1 MTNNSHT
8 TTKLEFDQHEAKRF
22 LDALCQGDS
31 KHESF
36 AFQTFSDKKAGKGD
50 PLAEHHTLKPNKAW
64 AKRIEGMNNRGAG
77 VFVTVNRTNGNG
89 RTNKDVTAVR
99 SLFLDLDG
107 APLQKVRE
115 WSIPPH
121 IITESSSGKYHVYW
135 LLDEGSSVS
144 TLKDFE
150 ELQQK
155 LAVKF
160 NGDPSMGDLSQVL
173 RLPGSWHLK
182 GEPVQ
187 VRIVEIN
194 NDDAYDVEMF
204 HLMLSDIEVPESKAG
219 KPKGERKSRE
229 RCRSVYEFLSQEAL
243 YNIELWAPTF
253 FPDGRWSSGA
263 WRVPSSAL
271 CRECQEDLVI
281 HPVGIKD
288 FGTEWNDRPADKY
301 TASKL
306 LQAFFVE
313 GGDGQPEPVTEFD
326 QYGSPQGG
334 SLSRERAGA
343 LLAEALGLE
352 WEELVQEFRERK
364 AEGFEYAA
372 GTDDNDDDA
381 RRTITIKPGRL
392 SDIAT
397 EAETVLI
404 QAKVPIFV
412 HAEELQRPVV
422 DEVEASKGRRTHVA
436 RFTTITTDAM
446 RDQLSRA
453 ANWEKWSVRANG
465 YVAADPPR
473 DVAAIV
479 LSRKGEWMFPQATGI
494 ITTPTLRTDGSILS
508 TEGYDPATRL
518 LLMRPPRMPDIS
530 AKPGRMTPSRRCAC
544 STLSSTSFPSSTRLL
559 VRLRCR
565 NSSPRSCAARCLSLR
580 CMPIVR
586 PSLAAANL
594 SWPTSPPLSA
604 SASRVPSCQRGS
616 MNSNSRSGSARRC

>member
-194 NDDAYDVEMF
+194 NDDAYDVE
-204 HLMLSDIEVPESKAG
+204 I
-219 KPKGERKSRE
+219 
-229 RCRSVYEFLSQEAL
+229 
-243 YNIELWAPTF
+243 
-253 FPDGRWSSGA
+253 
-263 WRVPSSAL
+263 
-271 CRECQEDLVI
+271 
-281 HPVGIKD
+281 
-288 FGTEWNDRPADKY
+288 
-301 TASKL
+301 
-306 LQAFFVE
+306 
-313 GGDGQPEPVTEFD
+313 
-326 QYGSPQGG
+326 
-334 SLSRERAGA
+334 
-343 LLAEALGLE
+343 
-352 WEELVQEFRERK
+352 
-364 AEGFEYAA
+364 
-372 GTDDNDDDA
+372 A
-381 RRTITIKPGRL
+381 R
-392 SDIAT
+392 
-397 EAETVLI
+397 
-404 QAKVPIFV
+404 
-412 HAEELQRPVV
+412 
-422 DEVEASKGRRTHVA
+422 
-436 RFTTITTDAM
+436 
-446 RDQLSRA
+446 
-453 ANWEKWSVRANG
+453 
-465 YVAADPPR
+465 
-473 DVAAIV
+473 
-479 LSRKGEWMFPQATGI
+479 
-494 ITTPTLRTDGSILS
+494 
-508 TEGYDPATRL
+508 
-518 LLMRPPRMPDIS
+518 
-530 AKPGRMTPSRRCAC
+530 
-544 STLSSTSFPSSTRLL
+544 STLSRRQLGE
-559 VRLRCR
+559 VECARQWLRR
-565 NSSPRSCAARCLSLR
+565 R
-580 CMPIVR
+580 R
-586 PSLAAANL
+586 PSA
-594 SWPTSPPLSA
+594 
-604 SASRVPSCQRGS
+604 
-616 MNSNSRSGSARRC
+616 